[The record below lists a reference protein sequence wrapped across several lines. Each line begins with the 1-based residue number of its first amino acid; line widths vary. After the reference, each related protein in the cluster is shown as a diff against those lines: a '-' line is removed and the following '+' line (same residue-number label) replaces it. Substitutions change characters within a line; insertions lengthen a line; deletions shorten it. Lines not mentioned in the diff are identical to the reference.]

1 MLDYIWHRIKAIRNE
16 KVIDFLDHFTP
27 IESFDLTPFEGN
39 SELIQFDAKVR
50 SLAKLNKPNIDTEKK
65 TNEKLLRSCGE

>member
-27 IESFDLTPFEGN
+27 IESFDITPFEGN
-39 SELIQFDAKVR
+39 SELIQIDAKVR
-50 SLAKLNKPNIDTEKK
+50 KNNKSSDC
-65 TNEKLLRSCGE
+65 LLYTSPSPRDCT

>member
-39 SELIQFDAKVR
+39 SEIVQLHA
-50 SLAKLNKPNIDTEKK
+50 NKRKNNHASETKQGTYQPEKETK
-65 TNEKLLRSCGE
+65 

>member
-39 SELIQFDAKVR
+39 SEIVR
-50 SLAKLNKPNIDTEKK
+50 LHANKRKKLPASETKQGTYQPETKEK
-65 TNEKLLRSCGE
+65 

>member
-50 SLAKLNKPNIDTEKK
+50 KNNKSIEVEQTKY
-65 TNEKLLRSCGE
+65 RHGEEDE

>member
-39 SELIQFDAKVR
+39 SEIVRLHAKSR
-50 SLAKLNKPNIDTEKK
+50 KNNHASETKQGTLRPEKK
-65 TNEKLLRSCGE
+65 TK

>member
-27 IESFDLTPFEGN
+27 IESFDITPFEGN
-39 SELIQFDAKVR
+39 SELIQIDAKVR
-50 SLAKLNKPNIDTEKK
+50 KNNKSSRVKQGTY
-65 TNEKLLRSCGE
+65 RHGEEDQ

>member
-16 KVIDFLDHFTP
+16 KAIDFLDHFTP

-39 SELIQFDAKVR
+39 SEIVELHANKR
-50 SLAKLNKPNIDTEKK
+50 KKLPASETKQGTYQPEKETK
-65 TNEKLLRSCGE
+65 

>member
-27 IESFDLTPFEGN
+27 IESFDITPFEGN
-39 SELIQFDAKVR
+39 SELIQIDAKVR
-50 SLAKLNKPNIDTEKK
+50 KNNKSSEVKQGTY
-65 TNEKLLRSCGE
+65 RHGEEDQ

>member
-39 SELIQFDAKVR
+39 SELIQIDAKVR
-50 SLAKLNKPNIDTEKK
+50 KNNKSSRVKQGTY
-65 TNEKLLRSCGE
+65 RHGEEDQ